1 MPTVDMTNGKG
12 FARNDGN
19 KQYVIEH
26 TLDFSKVNQTGGDVL
41 QTLNIPAN
49 TLVEDCFYKIVD
61 AEGDVLV
68 LDIGDGVDPNGFHA
82 AADANVAGELIKSG
96 GAYAKQTLGGRL
108 YTAADTIDVIPSADA
123 DAGKVRIVAICVD
136 LN

>member
-1 MPTVDMTNGKG
+1 MPTVDMTNGSG

-19 KQYVIEH
+19 KQFVIEN
-26 TLDFSKVNQTGGDVL
+26 TLDFATTNQTGSDVL

-49 TLVEDCFYKIVD
+49 TLVEDCFYKVID
-61 AEGDVLV
+61 AEGGVLT
-68 LDIGDGVDPNGFHA
+68 LNIGDGADVDGFHA
-82 AADANVAGELIKSG
+82 AADANVAGELVKSG

-108 YTAADTIDVIPSADA
+108 YTAADTIDVIVSADA

>member
-1 MPTVDMTNGKG
+1 MPTVDMTNGNG

-19 KQYVIEH
+19 KQFVIEN
-26 TLDFSKVNQTGGDVL
+26 TLDFSKSNQSASDVL
-41 QTLNIPAN
+41 QTLHIPAN
-49 TLVEDCFYKIVD
+49 TLVEDSFYQIVD

-82 AADANVAGELIKSG
+82 AVDANVAGELIKSA